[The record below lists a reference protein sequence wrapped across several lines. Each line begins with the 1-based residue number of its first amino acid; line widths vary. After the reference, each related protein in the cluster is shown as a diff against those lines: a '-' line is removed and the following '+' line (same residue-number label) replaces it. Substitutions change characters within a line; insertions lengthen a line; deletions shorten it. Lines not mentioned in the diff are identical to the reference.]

1 MDCNA
6 EGGNPEV
13 RNIYS
18 AFKVGNSF
26 NVEDDINVGNMTND
40 IKVGNMSN
48 DFKAAN
54 VSNDFKAA
62 NVSNDVKAT
71 NIDRQLDYLSARAS
85 AQLDRSDK

>member
-26 NVEDDINVGNMTND
+26 NVEDDIKVGNMSND

-54 VSNDFKAA
+54 VSND
-62 NVSNDVKAT
+62 VKAT
-71 NIDRQLDYLSARAS
+71 NIVRQLDYLSARAS

>member
-1 MDCNA
+1 VDCNA

-26 NVEDDINVGNMTND
+26 NVEDDY
-40 IKVGNMSN
+40 KVGNMSN
-48 DFKAAN
+48 GFKAAN

-62 NVSNDVKAT
+62 NVSNDFKSANVPNDVKAT
-71 NIDRQLDYLSARAS
+71 NIVRQLDYLSARAS